1 MLVLILI
8 PPPLF
13 RNPDYATDY
22 STSRNC
28 GFTTL
33 SHDRLFVV
41 VMVGVAIAWVPV
53 VKETQGGQ
61 VFIYIQEV
69 SLYLSPPVACIYIL
83 AVTWPR
89 CNEQVI

>member
-1 MLVLILI
+1 
-8 PPPLF
+8 
-13 RNPDYATDY
+13 
-22 STSRNC
+22 
-28 GFTTL
+28 
-33 SHDRLFVV
+33 
-41 VMVGVAIAWVPV
+41 MVGVAIAWVPV